1 METRCQVDASIANYQ
16 REFEAQKAEFDV
28 EVNHARAE
36 ADLANELQ
44 VCTFLILIHIFSHL
58 IRQPRPFTLL
68 SRFIATYVV

>member
-44 VCTFLILIHIFSHL
+44 VGTFIILVPHLHACFRNLPCSVFSL
-58 IRQPRPFTLL
+58 
-68 SRFIATYVV
+68 AT

>member
-44 VCTFLILIHIFSHL
+44 VGAFVILFPHL
-58 IRQPRPFTLL
+58 HGCFRNLPC
-68 SRFIATYVV
+68 